1 MLNRN
6 RLLSAQVTSG
16 FSQWIDVFLIFSM
29 PVFVWNATPEDIG
42 VIALLFALPSI
53 LLSPIV
59 GALVDSRNP
68 YRIMVIGAILRA
80 IFTFLIV
87 INQNYHFFWVLVF
100 FKGISNVMYWAPAS
114 VVTNQVVDSEKRMSY
129 FSSLSAL
136 DQTTKVLTPLVMIPI
151 ASFFSLKDGFILS
164 LLLSLFALFVVNS
177 ISYKYVDRAKEILFS
192 YAKLFSGFKELKFIP
207 NKLLVH
213 ITFSMLLA
221 LSLAIYDP
229 HLPSFIKSLNMEG
242 STYSII
248 ISATALGAIAGAIS
262 VKFIFKNFGP
272 VLLSKM
278 GFMLFAL
285 SIMIVNIF
293 LLALNSIPLSVMALI
308 WFLNGCGYELFM
320 IGYGVNFQ
328 NTCPKE
334 ILGKVSTSARS
345 FQMLI
350 IMLTP
355 SVGAYFISNFS
366 YSSVYLISLTVLSIS
381 LFLIFYFKNTLRD
394 EQA

>member
-16 FSQWIDVFLIFSM
+16 FSQWIDIFLIFSM
-29 PVFVWNATPEDIG
+29 PVFVWDATPKDIG
-42 VIALLFALPSI
+42 VIALFFALPSL

-59 GALVDSRNP
+59 GSLVDSRNP
-68 YRIMVIGAILRA
+68 YRIMVIGAILRVL
-80 IFTFLIV
+80 FTFFIV
-87 INQNYHFFWVLVF
+87 INQSYIIFIMLVF
-100 FKGISNVMYWAPAS
+100 LKGVSNVMYWASAS
-114 VVTNQVVDSEKRMSY
+114 VVTNQVVNTENRMSY
-129 FSSLSAL
+129 FSSLSAI

-151 ASFFSLKDGFILS
+151 SSLFSLKDGFILS
-164 LLLSLFALFVVNS
+164 LLLSLFALFVVRS
-177 ISYKYVDRAKEILFS
+177 ISYKYLGQAKEILFS

-207 NKLLVH
+207 NQLLVH

-221 LSLAIYDP
+221 ISLAIYDP
-229 HLPSFIKSLNMEG
+229 HLPSFIKSLHMGE

-248 ISATALGAIAGAIS
+248 ISATAIGAITGALF
-262 VKFIFKNFGP
+262 VKSIFKSFGP
-272 VLLSKM
+272 VLLSKI
-278 GFMLFAL
+278 GFILFAF
-285 SIMIVNIF
+285 SILIVNI
-293 LLALNSIPLSVMALI
+293 LLLTLGSIPLPIIIFI

-334 ILGKVSTSARS
+334 VLGKVSTSARS

-355 SVGAYFISNFS
+355 SVGAYFIDNFS
-366 YSSVYLISLTVLSIS
+366 FISVYLISIIILSIS
-381 LFLIFYFKNTLRD
+381 LLLMLYFKNIFRD
-394 EQA
+394 KQA